1 MIFDDL
7 RISSD
12 KTPEEQLKQIKSWAD
27 NLIDSL
33 QMLNDQ
39 VDEIENQLN
48 EKSRK
53 G

>member
-7 RISSD
+7 RITPD

-33 QMLNDQ
+33 TMLNDQ
-39 VDEIENQLN
+39 VDEM
-48 EKSRK
+48 RK
-53 G
+53 ILEEGRKE